1 MQDPARRNDQK
12 DQKIQGDGEIRI
24 PSMRDRKK
32 EREHG
37 KIYKWFDNFW
47 YHHKWKTII
56 SLFLIVTILVCT
68 LQMCQREEKGDISVM
83 LAGPYTFVDN
93 EAGLTALRQCLARYL
108 PADYDENGRKQV
120 DAVSYMSKAAFTS
133 SDLNTRRPFAP

>member
-1 MQDPARRNDQK
+1 MQDPARRNDQR

-32 EREHG
+32 ERKHG

-56 SLFLIVTILVCT
+56 CLFLVVTILVCT
-68 LQMCQREEKGDISVM
+68 LQMCRREEKGDISVM
-83 LAGPYTFVDN
+83 LAGP
-93 EAGLTALRQCLARYL
+93 
-108 PADYDENGRKQV
+108 
-120 DAVSYMSKAAFTS
+120 
-133 SDLNTRRPFAP
+133 